1 MARSRQQR
9 RDRRA
14 AEAAAEPRANSAPP
28 QPRVETTPS
37 CAEAPSVT
45 QPRGGF
51 VRESYA
57 ELKKVEWPS
66 RAQVLTGTVVVIMA
80 VTIVGVYLWILDQA
94 FKNLVEKV
102 LI

>member
-9 RDRRA
+9 RARR
-14 AEAAAEPRANSAPP
+14 AEAAAEPRANSRAAAAPREARP
-28 QPRVETTPS
+28 AP
-37 CAEAPSVT
+37 EAPSVS

-51 VRESYA
+51 IRESYA

-66 RAQVLTGTVVVIMA
+66 RPQVMTGTIVVIVA
-80 VTIVGVYLWILDQA
+80 VAIVGIYLWLLDQG

>member
-1 MARSRQQR
+1 VARSRQQR
-9 RDRRA
+9 HARR
-14 AEAAAEPRANSAPP
+14 AEAAAEPRANARAASAPREARP
-28 QPRVETTPS
+28 AP
-37 CAEAPSVT
+37 EAPGVS

-57 ELKKVEWPS
+57 ELRKVEWPS
-66 RAQVLTGTVVVIMA
+66 RAQVMTGTIVVIVA
-80 VTIVGVYLWILDQA
+80 VAIVGVYLWLLDQG

>member
-9 RDRRA
+9 RERRA
-14 AEAAAEPRANSAPP
+14 EQAGEPRANARAASAP
-28 QPRVETTPS
+28 R
-37 CAEAPSVT
+37 EARPAPAPATVS

-66 RAQVLTGTVVVIMA
+66 RQQVITGTIVVIVA
-80 VTIVGVYLWILDQA
+80 VAIVGVYLWIADQA

>member
-14 AEAAAEPRANSAPP
+14 EQAGEPRASARPAAA
-28 QPRVETTPS
+28 PR
-37 CAEAPSVT
+37 EARPAPAAASVS

-51 VRESYA
+51 IRESYA

-66 RAQVLTGTVVVIMA
+66 RQQVITGTIVVIVA
-80 VTIVGVYLWILDQA
+80 VAIVGVYLWILDQG

>member
-1 MARSRQQR
+1 VARSRQQR
-9 RDRRA
+9 RARR
-14 AEAAAEPRANSAPP
+14 AEAAAEPRANPRAAAAPREAHRAP
-28 QPRVETTPS
+28 
-37 CAEAPSVT
+37 EAPSVS

-51 VRESYA
+51 IRESYA

-66 RAQVLTGTVVVIMA
+66 RPQVMTGTIVVIVA
-80 VTIVGVYLWILDQA
+80 VAIVGIYLWLLDQG

>member
-9 RDRRA
+9 RARRA
-14 AEAAAEPRANSAPP
+14 AEAAAEPRANSRAAAAPP
-28 QPRVETTPS
+28 REARRVP
-37 CAEAPSVT
+37 EAPSVS
-45 QPRGGF
+45 QPRGNF

-66 RAQVLTGTVVVIMA
+66 RQQVITGTIVVIIA
-80 VTIVGVYLWILDQA
+80 VAIVGVYLWIADQA

>member
-9 RDRRA
+9 HARR
-14 AEAAAEPRANSAPP
+14 AEAAAEPRANARAASAPREARP
-28 QPRVETTPS
+28 AP
-37 CAEAPSVT
+37 EAPNVS

-66 RAQVLTGTVVVIMA
+66 RPQVMTGTIVVIVA
-80 VTIVGVYLWILDQA
+80 VAIVGVYLWLLDQG

>member
-1 MARSRQQR
+1 VARSRQQR
-9 RDRRA
+9 RARRA
-14 AEAAAEPRANSAPP
+14 EQAAEPRATARAAAAPREAQARRAP
-28 QPRVETTPS
+28 EAPRVD
-37 CAEAPSVT
+37 

-51 VRESYA
+51 IRESYG

-66 RAQVLTGTVVVIMA
+66 RQQVITGTIVVIIA
-80 VTIVGVYLWILDQA
+80 VTIVGFYLWVADQA